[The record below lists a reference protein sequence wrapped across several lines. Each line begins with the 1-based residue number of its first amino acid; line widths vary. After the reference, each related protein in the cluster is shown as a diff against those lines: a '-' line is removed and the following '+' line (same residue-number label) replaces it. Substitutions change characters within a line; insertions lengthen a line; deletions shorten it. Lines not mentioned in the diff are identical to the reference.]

1 MLEVEKKMLEFSAR
15 DQVRKL
21 NRQIELAKQELRKN
35 DYIGRKI
42 AEALLMQNDVKLA
55 ELRTQYA
62 AEIENADLLR
72 QKINEWQAE
81 LDALSTK

>member
-1 MLEVEKKMLEFSAR
+1 MENVNKKMEIFIKTEKI
-15 DQVRKL
+15 RKL
-21 NRQIELAKQELRKN
+21 NRQITLAKEELRKK

-62 AEIENADLLR
+62 ADIENADLLR
-72 QKINEWQAE
+72 QNINQWQAE
-81 LDALSTK
+81 LDELSNN